1 MLRFLVFQ
9 VFHHQ
14 KQFTTAQSKECA
26 LKAEKRLTLVP
37 VVFVLVRI
45 WGTLRFIIYIAGGLN
60 DTKAGWE
67 KALLYLQV
75 CSDPQVQYI
84 EDN

>member
-1 MLRFLVFQ
+1 MLLFLVFQ

-84 EDN
+84 EVN